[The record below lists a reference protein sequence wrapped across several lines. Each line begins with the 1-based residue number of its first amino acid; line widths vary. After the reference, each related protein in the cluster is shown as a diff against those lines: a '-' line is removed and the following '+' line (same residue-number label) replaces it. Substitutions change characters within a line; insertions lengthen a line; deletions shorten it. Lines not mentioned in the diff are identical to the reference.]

1 MIAKTFRAALIG
13 LTSLG
18 LAACSGE
25 EETETTETTETETT
39 EPATEAPEE
48 AMAETDALAEI
59 YMAAIANPAR
69 PESDSVRDEG
79 RKPADVLAFYGIEPG
94 MAVVDLHAGG
104 GYFTRLFSI
113 AVGPGGSVVAHNSAG
128 RVPEA
133 DRPEREA
140 ALADYGNIEFVYTD
154 PSELDMADGSVDVV
168 FLGLV
173 YHHWHY
179 DEAAGEELPTLGV
192 DRIANVYRMLKP
204 GGVFGVIEHLA
215 PADATRAA
223 SAATHR
229 VPAAMAEADITLAG
243 FVLEATSDMHTYAE
257 DDVTLYW
264 RENTERGKTN
274 RLVHLYRK
282 PAEEPAAE

>member
-1 MIAKTFRAALIG
+1 MISKTFRAALIG

-39 EPATEAPEE
+39 EPATEAPEA
-48 AMAETDALAEI
+48 AMAEADALAEI

-69 PESDSVRDEG
+69 PEADRERDEG

-94 MAVVDLHAGG
+94 IAVVDLHAGG

-113 AVGPGGSVVAHNSAG
+113 AVGPGGSVVAHNST

-140 ALADYGNIEFVYTD
+140 AFADYGNIEFVYAD
-154 PSELDMADGSVDVV
+154 PSELEIADGSVDVV

-179 DEAAGEELPTLGV
+179 TEDSGEELPPLGV
-192 DRIANVYRMLKP
+192 ERITNVYRMLKP

-215 PADATRAA
+215 ATDATRAA
-223 SAATHR
+223 SAAIHR
-229 VPAAMAEADITLAG
+229 VPAAIAEADITAAG

-257 DDVTLYW
+257 DDITLYW

-282 PAEEPAAE
+282 PLEEPAAE